1 MHRYKRL
8 LVVLNLDDQ
17 DRITIEYAAMV
28 SRMAQSEKVYFL
40 YVADDLDMPEFLRK
54 EYPDLLPPV
63 NEFARAQVKELVAK
77 YFDGHPGSRKAYEIV
92 EGLPLTE
99 VLRLARQKQIDLVLT
114 GQSIDQQVNVMLP
127 VKIARKAPCSVLIVP
142 EGFGLQIKN
151 ILVPV
156 DFSEICVE
164 ALDVATVLAS
174 DLEVVGISL
183 LHVYRVPVGY
193 YKTGKTYETF
203 GEIMKKHARKHYRE
217 FIDRCDLR
225 GVTATPLFRLGHDP
239 AKTINK
245 VVYDQGIDLVVIG
258 ARGRSNDAAA
268 LLGSVTERVIRSARI
283 PLMVVK
289 KKGSGLRLL
298 DALLEL

>member
-17 DRITIEYAAMV
+17 DRITIEYAAMI
-28 SRMAQSEKVYFL
+28 SRLAQSEKVYFL
-40 YVADDLDMPEFLRK
+40 YVADELDIPEFLLK
-54 EYPDLLPPV
+54 EYPGLLPPV

-99 VLRLARQKQIDLVLT
+99 VLRLARQKQIDLVLA
-114 GQSIDQQVNVMLP
+114 GQSIDQQINVMLP

-142 EGFGLQIKN
+142 EGVGLQVKN

-156 DFSEICVE
+156 DFSEICVD
-164 ALDVATVLAS
+164 AMDVATALAS
-174 DLEVVGISL
+174 DLEVPGISL
-183 LHVYRVPVGY
+183 LHVYRVPAGY
-193 YKTGKTYETF
+193 YKTGKTYEMF
-203 GEIMKKHARKHYRE
+203 GEIMKKHAQKHYRE

-239 AKTINK
+239 SKTINK
-245 VVYDQGIDLVVIG
+245 VVYEQGVDLVVIG

-289 KKGSGLRLL
+289 KKGTGLRLL